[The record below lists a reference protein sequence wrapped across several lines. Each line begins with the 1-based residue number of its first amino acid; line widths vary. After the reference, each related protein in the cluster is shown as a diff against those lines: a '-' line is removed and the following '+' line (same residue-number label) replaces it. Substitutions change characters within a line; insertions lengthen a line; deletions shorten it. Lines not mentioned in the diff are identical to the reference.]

1 MGHRGGD
8 MRKKIL
14 TIALAVVIG
23 GGLASIQALTQQ
35 QPPPALTIEKVK
47 DDLYNIVGDGGNV
60 AVLVTN
66 EGVLLVDDKFQQ
78 DHDQIIQKVKGVTS
92 QPIKY
97 VINTHY
103 HEDHSGGNGRMLMV
117 PGVEIISTAN
127 SRKNIL
133 EHKQS
138 NASPN
143 VVPAKVTFTQET
155 SVFIG
160 GKEVRARYFGRGHT
174 NGDAIIYF
182 PADRTI
188 HTGDLMAGTS
198 PLIDYNGGGSLIE
211 WTKTLDAA
219 MAQLDFDTVIPGHG
233 NVTNKA
239 GLKTYRDNVEK
250 LRNRVTGLI
259 REGKKQDDIAKV
271 MQTEYN
277 WQPNSLQQQWSVPGF
292 MTELK

>member
-1 MGHRGGD
+1 MQ
-8 MRKKIL
+8 KKFV
-14 TIALAVVIG
+14 TIALAIAIG
-23 GGLASIQALTQQ
+23 GSLASIQALTRQ
-35 QPPPALTIEKVK
+35 QPPPALTMDKVK
-47 DDLYNIVGDGGNV
+47 DDLYEIVGDGGNV

-78 DHDQIIQKVKGVTS
+78 DHEQIIDKVKSITS
-92 QPIKY
+92 QPIRY

-143 VVPAKVTFTQET
+143 VVPARVTFTQET
-155 SVFIG
+155 SIFLG

-174 NGDAIIYF
+174 NGDAVIYF

-259 REGKKQDDIAKV
+259 REGKKQDEIAKV
-271 MQTEYN
+271 MQAEYN

>member
-1 MGHRGGD
+1 MHR
-8 MRKKIL
+8 KIL
-14 TIALAVVIG
+14 TITLAVVVG
-23 GGLASIQALTQQ
+23 AGLAGIQALTQQ
-35 QPPPALTIEKVK
+35 QPPPTLTMDKVK
-47 DDLYNIVGDGGNV
+47 DDLYEIVGDGGNV

-66 EGVLLVDDKFQQ
+66 EGVLLIDDKFDQ
-78 DHDQIIQKVKGVTS
+78 DHDQIVARVKSVTN

-103 HEDHSGGNGRMLMV
+103 HQDHSGGNGKMLPM
-117 PGVEIISTAN
+117 GVELISTSN
-127 SRKNIL
+127 SRKNIM

-138 NASPN
+138 NVTPPN
-143 VVPAKVTFTQET
+143 VVPASVTFTQET

-160 GKEVRARYFGRGHT
+160 GKEVRARYYGRGHT
-174 NGDAIIYF
+174 NGDAVIYF

-211 WTKTLDAA
+211 WTKTLDAV
-219 MAQLDFDTVIPGHG
+219 MSQLDFDTVIPGHG

-239 GLKTYRDNVEK
+239 GLMTYRNNVQK

-259 REGKKQDDIAKV
+259 REGKTQDDIAKA
-271 MQTEYN
+271 MTAEYG

-292 MTELK
+292 MKELK

>member
-1 MGHRGGD
+1 MPR
-8 MRKKIL
+8 KIL
-14 TIALAVVIG
+14 TVALAVVIG
-23 GGLASIQALTQQ
+23 AALASLQALTQQ
-35 QPPPALTIEKVK
+35 QAPPALTMEKTK
-47 DDLYNIVGDGGNV
+47 DDLYTIIGDGGNV

-66 EGVLLVDDKFQQ
+66 EGVLLIDDKFEQ
-78 DHDQIIQKVKGVTS
+78 DHDQIVAKVKSVTN

-103 HEDHSGGNGRMLMV
+103 HADHSGGNGKMV
-117 PGVEIISTAN
+117 PIGVEIISTAN

-133 EHKQS
+133 EHRQS
-138 NASPN
+138 NAPPN
-143 VVPAKVTFTQET
+143 VVPARLTFTEET

-174 NGDAIIYF
+174 NGDAVIYF
-182 PADRTI
+182 PADRTV

-198 PLIDYNGGGSLIE
+198 PLIDYNGGGSLVE
-211 WTKTLDAA
+211 WAKTLDGVLN
-219 MAQLDFDTVIPGHG
+219 QLDFDTVIPGHG

-259 REGKKQDDIAKV
+259 REGKTQTDIAKV
-271 MQTEYN
+271 MQTEYG
-277 WQPNSLQQQWSVPGF
+277 WAPDSLQQQWSVPGF
-292 MTELK
+292 MKELK

>member
-1 MGHRGGD
+1 
-8 MRKKIL
+8 MRNKFL
-14 TIALAVVIG
+14 MIALAIVIG
-23 GGLASIQALTQQ
+23 GSLASIQALTQQ
-35 QPPPALTIEKVK
+35 QAPPALTMDKIK
-47 DDLYNIVGDGGNV
+47 DDLYEIVGDGGNV

-78 DHDQIIQKVKGVTS
+78 DHDQIIEKVKSVS
-92 QPIKY
+92 RQPIKY

-143 VVPAKVTFTQET
+143 VVPAQITFTQET

-211 WTKTLDAA
+211 WSKTLDAA

-250 LRNRVTGLI
+250 LRTRVTGLI

-292 MTELK
+292 MKELK